1 MYDRLSQSLVMGI
14 RRGGELQK
22 FPLHGRFNEPE
33 KVKAC
38 SSFLSSAGP
47 KQCHF
52 CELKSE
58 LMEVHHLDHDHGN
71 WARSNLVWACPLCH
85 QVFHSYEAGLMGSR
99 LIFAPDIKQQTLN
112 HLQRMIAVVLY
123 HGESIGLKDQ
133 QPRAKRLLNMLAQY
147 SNTVQKQWTSYKL
160 VDFALK
166 LQRLT
171 NDQYKHRDEALD
183 GLRVLFNP
191 EIFKNESVFWAKESA
206 DLMPANQWRD
216 AYEDIVI
223 QAGLKTLKN
232 PPPKEML
239 RQTVDIREEGDEAE
253 ESIVVE
259 EDKD

>member
-1 MYDRLSQSLVMGI
+1 
-14 RRGGELQK
+14 
-22 FPLHGRFNEPE
+22 
-33 KVKAC
+33 
-38 SSFLSSAGP
+38 
-47 KQCHF
+47 
-52 CELKSE
+52 
-58 LMEVHHLDHDHGN
+58 
-71 WARSNLVWACPLCH
+71 
-85 QVFHSYEAGLMGSR
+85 MGSR

-123 HGESIGLKDQ
+123 HGESLGLKEQ

-166 LQRLT
+166 MRRLN

-191 EIFKNESVFWAKESA
+191 EIFKNESVFWAKEA
-206 DLMPANQWRD
+206 VDLMPANQWRD
-216 AYEDIVI
+216 AYEDVVI
-223 QAGLKTLKN
+223 KAGLKTLKN

-239 RQTVDIREEGDEAE
+239 RDTVDIREEGDEAE

-259 EDKD
+259 DDKD